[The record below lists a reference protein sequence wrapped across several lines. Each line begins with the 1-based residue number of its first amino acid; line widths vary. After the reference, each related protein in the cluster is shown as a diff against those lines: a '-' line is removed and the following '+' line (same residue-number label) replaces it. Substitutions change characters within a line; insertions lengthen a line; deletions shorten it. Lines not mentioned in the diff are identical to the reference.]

1 MCLYI
6 FILGGMSLCQY
17 PLISLGIMD
26 LLALT
31 RLLTRLPK
39 SDWMR
44 RIATNRGASIGLG
57 ADHGSALTLVKPLS
71 RPRKVSLTTQNARL
85 KSCPRNTTLVLNRLQ
100 SAAPLEFSVEPDV
113 RRGAARM
120 GRSFERD
127 AMYENAFNKIEQKLR
142 TEEGIANEL
151 YYVGLVA
158 V

>member
-1 MCLYI
+1 MTGFKPFKRFHIDQAAKFKTYL
-6 FILGGMSLCQY
+6 SQ
-17 PLISLGIMD
+17 
-26 LLALT
+26 A
-31 RLLTRLPK
+31 K
-39 SDWMR
+39 
-44 RIATNRGASIGLG
+44 NQRGQ
-57 ADHGSALTLVKPLS
+57 PLS
-71 RPRKVSLTTQNARL
+71 HSTVDA
-85 KSCPRNTTLVLNRLQ
+85 LNRLQ